1 MEIKVKK
8 WGNSLA
14 VRIPKSYAKEINI
27 DDGSIINI
35 FRDKD
40 KIILQP
46 KEKKEKLNKLLTQI
60 NKNNIHEEVETG
72 IGGGNEIW

>member
-72 IGGGNEIW
+72 IGVGNEIW